1 MSKALLKRRS
11 LMQQLGAAAF
21 LAAPVFRSVLAE
33 AQTGAPLRL
42 VVFHLPSGVSMKSRS
57 GDYSVANSSLN
68 YDELLLPLKDIQS
81 DVLLFNKVTMPTAE
95 VVTVLPELEGH
106 GGGLRTMLTGNT
118 NQSEFS
124 YGDATSIDQLLAN
137 AYGDRTR
144 FGSLQLGVVT
154 NTNGTQAG
162 RRIVYNNGTFI
173 EPVEDAQATFARLF
187 PNAMPPAAPTGS
199 MTADPQATAVLLA
212 QHAEGKSR
220 IDQLRAEVTAIK
232 SIAGADEQ
240 SKLDLHLTALRELE
254 NALPQ
259 AGAGPGPA
267 FQGVSCAAPN
277 IGNPRRPAAVEITA
291 ENQVLGTSVD
301 YIQELGP
308 VMQELMYQAINCDLT
323 RIGTFQWLSSG
334 DNNIFPFLGINESHH
349 GLEHNWRESDA
360 MKGMYDKIQTYF
372 LGQMS
377 NFIKRLKATPEG
389 SGSML
394 DNTAV
399 LVCSEMWGE
408 HSHEEFIAFIAG
420 KAGGA
425 IRTGRTLDGGGRS
438 HNDLLLG
445 LVNVMGLNA
454 TTLGDPK
461 YCSGPLNLG

>member
-1 MSKALLKRRS
+1 
-11 LMQQLGAAAF
+11 
-21 LAAPVFRSVLAE
+21 
-33 AQTGAPLRL
+33 
-42 VVFHLPSGVSMKSRS
+42 
-57 GDYSVANSSLN
+57 
-68 YDELLLPLKDIQS
+68 
-81 DVLLFNKVTMPTAE
+81 
-95 VVTVLPELEGH
+95 
-106 GGGLRTMLTGNT
+106 
-118 NQSEFS
+118 
-124 YGDATSIDQLLAN
+124 
-137 AYGDRTR
+137 
-144 FGSLQLGVVT
+144 
-154 NTNGTQAG
+154 
-162 RRIVYNNGTFI
+162 
-173 EPVEDAQATFARLF
+173 
-187 PNAMPPAAPTGS
+187 
-199 MTADPQATAVLLA
+199 
-212 QHAEGKSR
+212 
-220 IDQLRAEVTAIK
+220 
-232 SIAGADEQ
+232 
-240 SKLDLHLTALRELE
+240 
-254 NALPQ
+254 
-259 AGAGPGPA
+259 
-267 FQGVSCAAPN
+267 
-277 IGNPRRPAAVEITA
+277 
-291 ENQVLGTSVD
+291 
-301 YIQELGP
+301 
-308 VMQELMYQAINCDLT
+308 MQELMYQAINCDLT